1 MDPGQIRRQM
11 LVHSEHPFWGTQLW
25 AIPIPNITSKVCPLP
40 VLFPAILDKY
50 SSYSHPS
57 QAMTCCNCCIP
68 SVVCIIYIYLYI
80 YIYVLYYIYYILYI
94 YIAILDSY
102 VSEYARPMAS
112 RSLHHPWDV
121 DSSTIKACCSARWH
135 GGCLESQKKMT
146 NHWIMFII
154 IYNVNISIYIY
165 ISVNI
170 YICILYVYVY
180 NCIYIYE

>member
-40 VLFPAILDKY
+40 LLFPAILDKY

-57 QAMTCCNCCIP
+57 QTMTCCNCCIP
-68 SVVCIIYIYLYI
+68 SVVCIICIYICISVYYIIYI
-80 YIYVLYYIYYILYI
+80 YIC
-94 YIAILDSY
+94 IAILDSY

-112 RSLHHPWDV
+112 RSLHPWDV

-135 GGCLESQKKMT
+135 WGCLESQKKMT

-154 IYNVNISIYIY
+154 IYNVNISISIYIY
-165 ISVNI
+165 I
-170 YICILYVYVY
+170 CKH
-180 NCIYIYE
+180 IYIYIYCMYMYVYIYIWIYII